1 MKKDRT
7 PIKLSKEDA
16 SLLLF
21 ALQQV
26 PAHKLCPQQ
35 WDTRKRLEKRLIRA
49 DERIEDEIEMGC
61 CKPERHGV

>member
-7 PIKLSKEDA
+7 PIKLSKDDV

-21 ALQQV
+21 ALQEV
-26 PAHKLCPQQ
+26 SPHKLCPQQ

-49 DERIEDEIEMGC
+49 DERIEGEIELRC
-61 CKPERHGV
+61 CKPERHRV

>member
-7 PIKLSKEDA
+7 PIKLSKDDV

-21 ALQQV
+21 ALQEV
-26 PAHKLCPQQ
+26 SPHKLCPQQ

-49 DERIEDEIEMGC
+49 DDRIEGPIDLGC
-61 CKPERHGV
+61 CTPERNGV